1 MTHAFDAIITFGL
14 FSLLLR
20 LIQLRKSCQSVELTF
35 VHLAPPIQVAGVF
48 EGDEIVLVNGEPA
61 ASAGPQGD
69 KLQTSADL
77 VTSFPKNGSGT
88 GI

>member
-1 MTHAFDAIITFGL
+1 MPLMPSLHSAFFRCSFASFSSVSHAN
-14 FSLLLR
+14 LLSSR
-20 LIQLRKSCQSVELTF
+20 F